1 MCRIAGYAISL
12 SIVLA
17 SGAARGADDEPALLD
32 EISVTATRVAD
43 GIPVGLLGGSVTV
56 IGPQAMRDRQVRVVS
71 DVLRDVPGVAVS
83 RLGAVAGQTQVRI
96 RGSEANH
103 VLVLIDGV
111 KASDPFYDEFDFGTL
126 IADDIARV
134 EVLRGQQ
141 SSLYGSDA
149 IGGVISYSTLSGR
162 EAPGFSARVEG
173 GTYQS
178 LDTAV
183 RYGGVAGVM
192 DYAVSGGWQRTDGYR
207 VARSG
212 SRSIGAENAAV
223 AGKFDFDVS
232 DALRI
237 RTMLRANRTEA
248 DSPGEGYSPGTPD
261 FGAVDGVGG
270 FTSRTFIGS
279 VRAEYDAMDGNWK
292 SALSMQ
298 RVDAKRD
305 GRNVFSA
312 FGDKGGRTLGS
323 FASTLR
329 FGAREALQQLFTVAV
344 DYEVT
349 ASRNTEGGTGNRDA
363 TNQGTVL
370 EYNLRAGQSLG
381 FGMALRHDESN
392 RFADVTTFRTQ
403 GSYLFDGG
411 TRLRAAAGSGVKNP
425 SLTEL
430 YGYYLGTYVGN
441 ANLKPEKSSGWEAGI
456 DQQLLEGRVV
466 LGATYFRSKLENEIY
481 SVFGGPP
488 GFITTP
494 ANRGTLSKQR
504 GFELAVNG
512 KVSASWNVAAAWTH
526 LDARENGVAEV
537 RRPPDTGSLNVGW
550 SSPARTFGANLT
562 VRYNGAMTDSNFYE
576 FNAPDVS
583 MDAFTLLNLGLDWNF
598 TGNVQFYGRV
608 ENVLD
613 EDYEEV
619 FTYRASGRAGY
630 AGVRLRF

>member
-12 SIVLA
+12 SIVFA
-17 SGAARGADDEPALLD
+17 SAAAIAAEDETAQLD
-32 EISVTATRVAD
+32 EVSVTATRVSG
-43 GIPVGLLGGSVTV
+43 GIAVGLVGGSVTL
-56 IGPQAMRDRQVRVVS
+56 IGAQAMQDRQVRVVS

-83 RLGAVAGQTQVRI
+83 RLGAVGGLTQVRI

-149 IGGVISYSTLSGR
+149 IGGVISYSTLTGR
-162 EAPGFSARVEG
+162 EAPGLSARVEG

-183 RYGGVAGVM
+183 RYGGVAGMM
-192 DYAVSGGWQRTDGYR
+192 DYAISGGWQRTDGYR
-207 VARSG
+207 VARVG
-212 SRSIGAENAAV
+212 SRSIGSENAAV
-223 AGKFDFDVS
+223 SGKFDFDLS

-237 RTMLRANRTEA
+237 RTMVRANRTEA

-279 VRAEYDAMDGNWK
+279 VRAEYDALDGDWK
-292 SALSMQ
+292 SALAVQ
-298 RVDAKRD
+298 RLDAKRD
-305 GRNVFSA
+305 GRNIFSA

-323 FASTLR
+323 FTTTLR
-329 FGAREALQQLFTVAV
+329 FGDSEALQQLFTMAV

-349 ASRNTEGGTGNRDA
+349 ESRNTEGGTGNQDA

-370 EYNLRAGQSLG
+370 EYTLTAGRSLG
-381 FGMALRHDESN
+381 FGMALRHDENN
-392 RFADVTTFRTQ
+392 RFADATTFRSQ
-403 GSYLFDGG
+403 GSYLFDSG

-430 YGYYLGTYVGN
+430 YGFYLGTYAGN
-441 ANLKPEKSSGWEAGI
+441 ADLKPEKSNGWEAGI
-456 DQQLLEGRVV
+456 DQQLLDGRVL
-466 LGATYFRSKLENEIY
+466 LGATYFRSKLSNEIY

-488 GFITTP
+488 DYIATP
-494 ANRGTLSKQR
+494 ANRSTQSKQH
-504 GFELAVNG
+504 GFELTANG
-512 KVSASWNVAAAWTH
+512 KVGASWNVAAAWTH
-526 LDARENGVAEV
+526 LDAEENGVEEV
-537 RRPPDTGSLNVGW
+537 RRPSDTGSLNVGW
-550 SSPARTFGANLT
+550 SSPARTFGANLI
-562 VRYNGAMTDSNFYE
+562 VRYNGAMIDSNFYE

-583 MDAFTLLNLGLDWNF
+583 MDAFTLVGLGLDWNF

-608 ENVLD
+608 ENLLD
-613 EDYEEV
+613 EDHEEV

-630 AGVRLRF
+630 AGVRLRL